1 MNTSTA
7 KRLLIVDDNESDIE
21 LITLALEELGC
32 TPAVST
38 ASNGADAVAL
48 LDQMVTGSSAALPDA
63 MLLDLNMPRMGGQ
76 EVLAY
81 IASQPALAAMPVAV
95 LTTSDSPRD
104 RATCLQLGAC
114 LYIVKAYRLAEFV
127 ASLKP
132 IVELLGPATGT
143 PPPNPP
149 QGGSATATPMQASA
163 ARTDPPRIERTR
175 T

>member
-32 TPAVST
+32 TPSVST

-48 LDQMVTGSSAALPDA
+48 LDKVGAEPAADPPDA
-63 MLLDLNMPRMGGQ
+63 MVLDLNMPRMGGQ

-81 IASQPALAAMPVAV
+81 IASRPALATMPVAV
-95 LTTSDSPRD
+95 LSTSDSPRD
-104 RATCLQLGAC
+104 RATCLQLGAR
-114 LYIVKAYRLAEFV
+114 LYIVKAYRLVDFI

-132 IVELLGPATGT
+132 VAELLAD
-143 PPPNPP
+143 
-149 QGGSATATPMQASA
+149 GG
-163 ARTDPPRIERTR
+163 PPR
-175 T
+175 